1 MELVLFRAYW
11 TFVPWTIGL
20 KVLSLGR
27 HEIFSPE
34 DEMRMRMR
42 MRMMMMR
49 MRMMM
54 MLMCA
59 WVDTCRHL
67 KLPNAEGHEDP
78 FAN

>member
-11 TFVPWTIGL
+11 TFVPWPIGL

-34 DEMRMRMR
+34 DDEDEDEDEDEDDDDDDDDVDMRMG
-42 MRMMMMR
+42 
-49 MRMMM
+49 
-54 MLMCA
+54 
-59 WVDTCRHL
+59 RHL
-67 KLPNAEGHEDP
+67 KLANTEGHEDP